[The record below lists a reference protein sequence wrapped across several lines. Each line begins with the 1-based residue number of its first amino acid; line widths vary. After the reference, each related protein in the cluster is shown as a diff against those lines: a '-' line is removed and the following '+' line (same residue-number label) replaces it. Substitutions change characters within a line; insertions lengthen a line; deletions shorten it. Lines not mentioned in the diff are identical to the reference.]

1 MSVDGRRVGLAKE
14 VAKELL
20 IIVVAALTYGG
31 VRELTEGNF
40 QTAVANGRAIQDLE
54 RTLGIAS
61 EGTVQSLILPHELLV
76 DLVNWIYI
84 WGHWP
89 VIAVCGVG
97 LFIFRRDSYRLL
109 RTAVLIS
116 GAIGFLFFALL
127 PTAPPRLTDSQL
139 VDTVSQWSSSYRTL
153 QPPSLTN
160 QIAAMPSLHFG
171 WNLLVGV
178 TLFLATRSLLVRG
191 FALAMPA
198 AMAFAVVATANHWVF
213 DVIAGATVVLVALA
227 IAFWS
232 LRRDTA
238 PTHRRI
244 GLPAAMASRGS
255 ARNAGSA
262 GRSPA
267 RSRPRA
273 RPREAGRSR
282 GHRRSRG
289 SAGTG
294 WSR

>member
-1 MSVDGRRVGLAKE
+1 MSVDGPRVRLARE

-20 IIVVAALTYGG
+20 VIVVAGLTYGG

-61 EGTVQSLILPHELLV
+61 EGTVQSLILPHPLLV
-76 DLVNWIYI
+76 DLANWIYI

-89 VIAVCGVG
+89 VIAICALA
-97 LFIFRRDSYRLL
+97 LFAFRRESYRLL
-109 RTAVLIS
+109 RSAVLIS

-127 PTAPPRLTDSQL
+127 PTAPPRLTDPKL
-139 VDTVSQWSSSYRTL
+139 VDTITQWSSSYRTL

-178 TLFLATRSLLVRG
+178 TLFLTARSLLVRG

-198 AMAFAVVATANHWVF
+198 AMAFAVVGTANHWVL
-213 DVIAGATVVLVALA
+213 DVVAGSMVVSVALA
-227 IAFWS
+227 ITVWS
-232 LRRDTA
+232 RRRATA
-238 PTHRRI
+238 PIHRPI
-244 GLPAAMASRGS
+244 GRPAATAWRGS
-255 ARNAGSA
+255 ARKADSA

-267 RSRPRA
+267 RPRPRP
-273 RPREAGRSR
+273 RPRRREAGRGR
-282 GHRRSRG
+282 ETRADRPAPG
-289 SAGTG
+289 
-294 WSR
+294 

>member
-1 MSVDGRRVGLAKE
+1 MSVDGRRLRLARE

-20 IIVVAALTYGG
+20 IIVVAGLTYGG

-61 EGTVQSLILPHELLV
+61 EGTVQSLILPHPLLV
-76 DLVNWIYI
+76 DLANWIYI

-89 VIAVCGVG
+89 VIAVCAIG
-97 LFIFRRDSYRLL
+97 LFGFRRDSYRLL
-109 RTAVLIS
+109 RNAVLIS

-127 PTAPPRLTDSQL
+127 PTAPPRLTDPAL
-139 VDTVSQWSSSYRTL
+139 VDTVTHWSSSYRTL

-178 TLFLATRSLLVRG
+178 TLFLTARSLLVRG

-198 AMAFAVVATANHWVF
+198 AMAFAVVGTANHWVL
-213 DVIAGATVVLVALA
+213 DVMAGATVVLVALA
-227 IAFWS
+227 IAVWS
-232 LRRDTA
+232 QRRVTA
-238 PTHRRI
+238 PIHLRI
-244 GLPAAMASRGS
+244 GRPAAAAWRGS
-255 ARNAGSA
+255 ARKAGSA

-267 RSRPRA
+267 RPRPRP
-273 RPREAGRSR
+273 RRREAGRGR
-282 GHRRSRG
+282 GTRARRRAPG
-289 SAGTG
+289 
-294 WSR
+294 